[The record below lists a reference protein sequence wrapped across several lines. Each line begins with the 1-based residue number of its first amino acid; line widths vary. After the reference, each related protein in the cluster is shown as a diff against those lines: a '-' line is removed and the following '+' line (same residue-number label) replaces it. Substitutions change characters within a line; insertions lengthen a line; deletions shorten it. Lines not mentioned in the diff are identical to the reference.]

1 MSTWDKVRSTL
12 ERYNLKHERGDMW
25 RCNSPLRP
33 GSDSMAFTLNISDGE
48 HGVWYDHAAAE
59 NGSQQKGTLY
69 ELAKLLSIALPE
81 HINPAEQ
88 SKRVYSSL
96 TEYAALK
103 GVPET
108 AFTDMQWRS
117 ELKTVKGRPAI
128 EFPTRGGLRW
138 RFTDGKAPY
147 FISEAGYKRCWYGL
161 QRAVEIAK
169 VTNTPLI
176 FCNGEPSVVVGQYY
190 GLPVT
195 TITSGETGQ
204 YPPELITQLK
214 DLYSG
219 AIIIA
224 LDCDYKGS
232 SSALKLKAQLSGAG
246 FAVKAI
252 DLLLDDKGDI
262 ADFCKLHKQDAI
274 KVIQTAPELMI
285 VKEAQQTQPALPAAK
300 PSYVSDIDALQ
311 AYMDEINGDVTP
323 QVPPIVNPYTFLH
336 KYGGLGHII
345 PAGKLLYFAS
355 MSGGTK
361 TIGFETGWE
370 ANQDR
375 GINNIVYSPE
385 WIDDRGAVE
394 MAARSVQRAGG
405 VSMNDMMLNSLYQQE
420 QIFKLRTQAG
430 KPLESRVISHSMAT
444 AGQLMKRPGRV
455 FYIKEPGLSTEK
467 LCRQI
472 EDICDIEA
480 ANGVVVRTVWI
491 DFAQLLWLEKPESSG
506 RLWIET
512 AISLIKDTCRRKN
525 LVGFI
530 STQMRKD
537 DAEIAKNGGKLS
549 ADMMQWLSDQQA
561 NFIMAFVPEVD
572 EMGRRKIWQDPH
584 NPLRKIGKLRG
595 RIVKNSLA
603 ELPDDEFEIPVD
615 YLRLS
620 WMQKKGEV

>member
-1 MSTWDKVRSTL
+1 MTTWDKVRSAL
-12 ERYNLKHERGDMW
+12 VPYNLKHERGDMW

-33 GSDSMAFTLNISDGE
+33 GSDSMGFTLNISDGE
-48 HGVWYDHAAAE
+48 HGVWYDHACEDEA
-59 NGSQQKGTLY
+59 NKKGTLY
-69 ELAKLLSIALPE
+69 DLAKRLNISLPE
-81 HINPAEQ
+81 HINPAAE
-88 SKRVYSSL
+88 SKRAYANL
-96 TEYAALK
+96 AEYAALK
-103 GVPET
+103 GVPES

-117 ELKTVKGRPAI
+117 ALATVKGRPAI

-138 RFTDGKAPY
+138 RFVDGQSPY
-147 FISEAGYKRCWYGL
+147 FISEPGYRRCWYGM
-161 QRAVEIAK
+161 QRAIEIAK
-169 VTNTPLI
+169 ATNTPLI

-195 TITSGETGQ
+195 TITSGENGQ

-214 DLYSG
+214 DAYSG
-219 AIIIA
+219 DIIIA

-232 SSALKLKAQLSGAG
+232 ASALKLKGQLAAAG
-246 FAVKAI
+246 FTVKAI
-252 DLLLDDKGDI
+252 DLLLDDRGDI

-274 KVIQTAPELMI
+274 KVIQTAPELSI
-285 VKEAQQTQPALPAAK
+285 VKEAQATQPALPVAK
-300 PSYVSDIDALQ
+300 VSYVSDIDALQ

-336 KYGGLGHII
+336 KFGGLGHII

-375 GINNIVYSPE
+375 GIHNIVYSPE
-385 WIDDRGAVE
+385 WIDNRGAVE

-405 VSMNDMMLNSLYQQE
+405 VTMNDMLLNSLYQQE
-420 QIFKLRTQAG
+420 QIFKMRSNAG
-430 KPLESRVISHSMAT
+430 KALEARAISHSLAT
-444 AGQLMKRPGRV
+444 AGQLMRRPGRV

-467 LCRQI
+467 LCAQI
-472 EDICDIEA
+472 EAICDIEA
-480 ANGVVVRTVWI
+480 ANGIVVRSIWI
-491 DFAQLLWLEKPESSG
+491 DFAQLLWLENPESSG

-512 AISLIKDTCRRKN
+512 AIGLIKDTCRRKN

-537 DAEIAKNGGKLS
+537 DAEIARNGGKLS

-561 NFIMAFVPEVD
+561 NFIMAFVPQVD
-572 EMGRRKIWQDPH
+572 ELGHRKVWTDPH
-584 NPLRKIGKLRG
+584 NPSRKVGLLRG

-603 ELPDDEFEIPVD
+603 EPSDEDIEIPVD
-615 YLRLS
+615 FSRLT
-620 WMQKKGEV
+620 WMQKKG